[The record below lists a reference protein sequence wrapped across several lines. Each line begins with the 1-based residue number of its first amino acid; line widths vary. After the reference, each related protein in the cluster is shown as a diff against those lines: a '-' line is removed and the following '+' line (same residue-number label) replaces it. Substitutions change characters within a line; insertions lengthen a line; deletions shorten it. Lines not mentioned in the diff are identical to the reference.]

1 MALHRLTQIVMGVPS
16 VEETAAYYT
25 DFGLMPRSTEEVAV
39 SGAAPAPTGDH
50 TFSTVDGGEQ
60 LRIVHSE
67 RRRLL
72 QLGVGADDPDDLD
85 RVAASLTALGVT
97 VRRTGTGVRA
107 VDPGTG
113 VTVDVEVA
121 GRYNQK
127 PAPAPAYNTPGVDAR
142 TDQRAPGILREQPVR
157 PRKLGH
163 VVLGSTDQELSQQ
176 FFQRGIGFK
185 VSDTVP
191 GLAAF
196 MRCSTDHHNVLVQQS
211 PVAFLHHTSWQVDD
225 VDDVGRGAS
234 AIAGEGPRPAR
245 LGPGPPLRRL
255 ELLLVPQGPGRQL
268 LRVLLRPGLHRRRR
282 AVEAR
287 RLGGRPQP
295 LQLGPAPAAVIPRPR
310 RPRRA
315 DDRRPPGAVTARPAP
330 SCCRTQS
337 TQWGEAASRLARCVR

>member
-25 DFGLMPRSTEEVAV
+25 DFGLLPRSA
-39 SGAAPAPTGDH
+39 GDH
-50 TFSTVDGGEQ
+50 IFSTVDGGEQ

-97 VRRTGTGVRA
+97 VQRTGTGVRA
-107 VDPGTG
+107 ADPGTG
-113 VTVDVEVA
+113 VTVHVEVA
-121 GRYNQK
+121 GRYHQA
-127 PAPAPAYNTPGVDAR
+127 PAPAPAYNTPGADTR
-142 TDQRAPGILREQPVR
+142 IGQRAPGILRENPVR

-163 VVLGSTDQELSQQ
+163 VVLGSTDQELSHR
-176 FFQRGIGFK
+176 FFQQGIGFK

-196 MRCSTDHHNVLVQQS
+196 TRCSTDHHNVLVQQS

-234 AIAGEGPRPAR
+234 AMLEKDPAR
-245 LGPGPPLRRL
+245 HVWGLGRHYIG
-255 ELLLVPQGPGRQL
+255 
-268 LRVLLRPGLHRRRR
+268 
-282 AVEAR
+282 
-287 RLGGRPQP
+287 
-295 LQLGPAPAAVIPRPR
+295 
-310 RPRRA
+310 
-315 DDRRPPGAVTARPAP
+315 
-330 SCCRTQS
+330 SNFF
-337 TQWGEAASRLARCVR
+337 